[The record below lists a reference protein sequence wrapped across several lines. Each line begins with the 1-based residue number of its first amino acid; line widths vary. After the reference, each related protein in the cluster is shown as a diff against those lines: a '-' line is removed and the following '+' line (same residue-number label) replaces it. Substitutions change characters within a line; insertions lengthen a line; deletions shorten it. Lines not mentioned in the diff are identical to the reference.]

1 MRISDWSS
9 DVCSSDLHRGQETPA
24 LDPADDRRC
33 RNAGVLQMDIG
44 GPGAGLPHLA
54 ILLRNDDTGRAGG
67 HEKRSDKIGRASWR
81 DRVCQYESISVVA
94 VSLKIKKIKL
104 DDRCLTM

>member
-9 DVCSSDLHRGQETPA
+9 DVCSSDLRVARRLVQDAARLTDAYRCNVDATPIKALHRGQETPA

-67 HEKRSDKIGRASWR
+67 HEKRSYMGIFR
-81 DRVCQYESISVVA
+81 
-94 VSLKIKKIKL
+94 
-104 DDRCLTM
+104 